1 MKSYAGRFPF
11 VEPEGDSSFWGI
23 IDILTLMLVFF
34 IVMYVQESPES
45 RGVVAK
51 SPAVEEVAIAMPPG
65 VSPEISQAV
74 QRHLDG
80 LLGNGFYVS
89 SSGQSLTLVLE
100 EQLSFSSGEATLA
113 ADAVAILDRVAGL
126 ILEENGYDVV
136 ISGHTDDVPIHN
148 EFFRSNWHLSAA
160 RAVAVAE
167 YFLGQG
173 VAPQRI
179 TTQGFAEFRPL
190 FSRDTPQNRAK
201 NRRVE
206 ITLLKKGVL
215 Q

>member
-1 MKSYAGRFPF
+1 MKAYAGRFPF
-11 VEPEGDSSFWGI
+11 EEPDKDGSFWGI
-23 IDILTLMLVFF
+23 IDVLTLMLVFF
-34 IVMYVQESPES
+34 IVMYAQESPEA
-45 RGVVAK
+45 GTVAK
-51 SPAVEEVAIAMPPG
+51 SQAADLPVAAPRKAE
-65 VSPEISQAV
+65 SPEISQAV

-80 LLGNGFYVS
+80 LLGNGFYIS

-113 ADAVAILDRVAGL
+113 ADALAILDRVAGL

-167 YFLGQG
+167 YLLGCG

-190 FSRDTPQNRAK
+190 FSRDTPQNRGK

-215 Q
+215 

>member
-11 VEPEGDSSFWGI
+11 VEPEGDGSFWGI

-34 IVMYVQESPES
+34 IVMYVQESP
-45 RGVVAK
+45 GAMTVTTN
-51 SPAVEEVAIAMPPG
+51 PAVKQLPVAAPP
-65 VSPEISQAV
+65 EAESQELSLAA
-74 QRHLDG
+74 QRHLEG
-80 LLGNGFYVS
+80 LLGNGFYFS

-100 EQLSFSSGEATLA
+100 EQLSFSSGQAILSGN
-113 ADAVAILDRVAGL
+113 AVGILDRVAGL
-126 ILEENGYDVV
+126 ILEENDYDVV

-148 EFFRSNWHLSAA
+148 EFFRSNWHLSSA

-167 YFLGQG
+167 YLLRRG

-179 TTQGFAEFRPL
+179 TTQGFAEFHPL
-190 FSRDTPQNRAK
+190 FSRNTPQNRAK

-206 ITLLKKGVL
+206 ITLLKKGAL
-215 Q
+215 

>member
-11 VEPEGDSSFWGI
+11 EESEGDGSFWGI
-23 IDILTLMLVFF
+23 IDVLTLMLVFF

-45 RGVVAK
+45 GMVAK
-51 SPAVEEVAIAMPPG
+51 SPAVEDVAVVMPQEG

-136 ISGHTDDVPIHN
+136 VSGHTDDVPIHN

-167 YFLGQG
+167 YFLGHG

-190 FSRDTPQNRAK
+190 FSKDTSQNRAK

-215 Q
+215 P

>member
-1 MKSYAGRFPF
+1 MKAHAGRFSF
-11 VEPEGDSSFWGI
+11 EGPDGDGSFWGI
-23 IDILTLMLVFF
+23 IDVLTLMLVFF
-34 IVMYVQESPES
+34 IVMYAQQSAET
-45 RGVVAK
+45 GAAAK
-51 SPAVEEVAIAMPPG
+51 SQEAELPVAVVEKSG
-65 VSPEISQAV
+65 SPEISQAAE
-74 QRHLDG
+74 RHLDG
-80 LLGNGFYVS
+80 LLGNGFYIS

-100 EQLSFSSGEATLA
+100 EQLSFSSGQAILA
-113 ADAVAILDRVAGL
+113 ADSLSILERVAGL
-126 ILEENGYDVV
+126 IQEENGYDVV

-148 EFFRSNWHLSAA
+148 ASFRSNWHLSAA

-167 YFLGQG
+167 YFLGCG

-190 FSRDTPQNRAK
+190 LSLDTSPNRAK

-215 Q
+215 

>member
-1 MKSYAGRFPF
+1 MKLYAGRFPF
-11 VEPEGDSSFWGI
+11 EEPEGDGSFWGI
-23 IDILTLMLVFF
+23 IDVLPLMLVFF
-34 IVMYVQESPES
+34 IVMYVQESPEA
-45 RGVVAK
+45 GPVAK
-51 SPAVEEVAIAMPPG
+51 SPAVDLAVAVPQPG

-80 LLGNGFYVS
+80 LLGNGFYIS
-89 SSGQSLTLVLE
+89 ASGQSLTLVLE
-100 EQLSFSSGEATLA
+100 EQLSFSSGEAMLA
-113 ADAVAILDRVAGL
+113 TDSVAILDRVASL

-136 ISGHTDDVPIHN
+136 ISGHSDNVPIHN

-167 YFLGQG
+167 YFLGRG

-190 FSRDTPQNRAK
+190 FLSDTPQNRAK

-206 ITLLKKGVL
+206 ITLLKKDVL
-215 Q
+215 